1 VLSFELKTAVG
12 SFSRAMN
19 VTLGP
24 EVQEFTIIQH
34 LDKVLSRRKI
44 INLEKSSFLHAEV
57 RFLGR
62 ILSSNGAATDP
73 EKVKAIQEFPV
84 PKTAKHLRAIL
95 GLCGYYRRF
104 SDRYSDSV
112 VPLTRLL
119 RKGAR
124 WQWTAVERG
133 AFDKTKELFLDTVLL
148 KFPDFSKTFYLQ
160 TDGSGVALG
169 VELYQLVDDG
179 EHGVIGFAS
188 RILRGPELMYT
199 LTEKELLAIIFGFHK
214 YRTILSGHSPVIWT
228 DHYALKFLKQCGLL
242 NDRLTRWSLLLNEF
256 DYEVEHIPG
265 KQNVVADTLSR
276 YPPGSSGLPR
286 RSQNCPVVAPVRTS
300 GGEAIS
306 AVFEASGLRDLRD
319 HFTNLRQLQLDDIFL
334 GLMFRAKLGE
344 RVAFEGNRF
353 YDKLR
358 VHQDILIFVQS
369 YILVVI
375 DAFSKFV
382 KLYPLCRAQARI
394 SVRRVVE
401 DFQHVVPIKVILSD
415 HGTQFQSRLWQDTL
429 RQWGITHTMS
439 SIRHPQ
445 SNLWERVIKELARLF
460 RAYCHNAHA
469 NWASVLSNIELLFNT
484 TTHSSTGFH
493 PMRSSLGGIRP
504 ILYFLYF
511 QCCKATEE
519 FEEGW

>member
-1 VLSFELKTAVG
+1 
-12 SFSRAMN
+12 
-19 VTLGP
+19 
-24 EVQEFTIIQH
+24 
-34 LDKVLSRRKI
+34 
-44 INLEKSSFLHAEV
+44 
-57 RFLGR
+57 
-62 ILSSNGAATDP
+62 
-73 EKVKAIQEFPV
+73 
-84 PKTAKHLRAIL
+84 
-95 GLCGYYRRF
+95 
-104 SDRYSDSV
+104 
-112 VPLTRLL
+112 
-119 RKGAR
+119 
-124 WQWTAVERG
+124 
-133 AFDKTKELFLDTVLL
+133 
-148 KFPDFSKTFYLQ
+148 
-160 TDGSGVALG
+160 
-169 VELYQLVDDG
+169 
-179 EHGVIGFAS
+179 
-188 RILRGPELMYT
+188 
-199 LTEKELLAIIFGFHK
+199 
-214 YRTILSGHSPVIWT
+214 
-228 DHYALKFLKQCGLL
+228 
-242 NDRLTRWSLLLNEF
+242 LLLNEF

-469 NWASVLSNIELLFNT
+469 N
-484 TTHSSTGFH
+484 
-493 PMRSSLGGIRP
+493 
-504 ILYFLYF
+504 
-511 QCCKATEE
+511 
-519 FEEGW
+519 